1 MARRPHG
8 LTSARPDFANLL
20 ASSQKLGRTSID
32 PDELFDGT
40 GAAAAAGFT
49 GLPATTDIGHI
60 QLKAT
65 DTELVLTEQ
74 FYCDVLD
81 FLLRRPRSRRLL
93 PAGRYERDA
102 EALTVTDPSGNPLV
116 FTPEN

>member
-1 MARRPHG
+1 MARRPYG

-49 GLPATTDIGHI
+49 GLPATTDIGHV

-74 FYCDVLD
+74 FYCDVLGVAVY
-81 FLLRRPRSRRLL
+81 SRL
-93 PAGRYERDA
+93 GRYERDA
-102 EALTVTDPSGNPLV
+102 AALTVTDPSGNPLV